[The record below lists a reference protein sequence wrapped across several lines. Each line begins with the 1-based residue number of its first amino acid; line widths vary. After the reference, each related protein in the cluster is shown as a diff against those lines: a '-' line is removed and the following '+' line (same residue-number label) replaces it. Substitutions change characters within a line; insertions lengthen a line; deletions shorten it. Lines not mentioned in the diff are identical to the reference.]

1 MAKAMYSEKRTGEM
15 PESIKVIYTY
25 RVKEE
30 GKEDRIEHVEIPFE
44 KVEDLRYGDNP
55 HQPAAIFAP
64 TDRENLFYIVSG
76 NITEL
81 KTGRGGLSKTN
92 VEDMDRALRIVSMV
106 GDNCVAV
113 MKHVNPSGA
122 AHGDSQCDAY
132 LKARDSDRTSA
143 YGSVVAFNKALE
155 PKTADEIMKTFVECV
170 IAPGFLENSL
180 DILKTPKY
188 GVKGNLNEEIR
199 VVCADNNALSFYRER
214 MFRQDPNLKH
224 ANQYSPQ
231 EIDIKTL
238 ADGVMILAAPD
249 KTRIRSFDDMTLVT
263 KAHPTEQQK
272 IDAVFGWNVV
282 PHIRSNGV
290 VFIKDGYTIG
300 VGMGQVERIAAI
312 KNAIAR
318 ADEKNPGQLKGSVLV
333 SEALIP
339 KADNIEAIAEKEIGL
354 VVQTG
359 QSTMD
364 EEIIRMCDEFGIPMA
379 MTCER
384 RFSHH

>member
-1 MAKAMYSEKRTGEM
+1 MAKPMYSEKKAGKM
-15 PESIKVIYTY
+15 PERVNVTYTY
-25 RVKEE
+25 RIKEE
-30 GKEDRIEHVEIPFE
+30 GKEDRFEFVEIPFE
-44 KVEDLRYGDNP
+44 KIQDLRYGDNP
-55 HQPAAIFAP
+55 HEPATIFAP
-64 TDRENLFYIVSG
+64 TDRENLFYIASG

-81 KTGRGGLSKTN
+81 KTGKPLSKTN
-92 VEDMDRALRIVSMV
+92 IEDMDRALRIVSML
-106 GDNCVAV
+106 DDQCVAV

-122 AHGDSQCDAY
+122 AHGGSQHEAY
-132 LKARDSDRTSA
+132 TKARDSDRTSA
-143 YGSVVAFNKALE
+143 YGSVVAFNKALD
-155 PKTADEIMKTFVECV
+155 PKTADEIMKTYVECV
-170 IAPGFLENSL
+170 IAPGFQENALE
-180 DILKTPKY
+180 ILKTPKY
-188 GVKGNLNEEIR
+188 GAKGNLNEEIR
-199 VVCADNNALSFYRER
+199 VVCANDNALSVYRER
-214 MFRQDPNLKH
+214 MFRQDPDLKH

-238 ADGVMILAAPD
+238 ADGVMILSAPD

-272 IDAVFGWNVV
+272 IDAVFGWRVV

-290 VFIKDGYTIG
+290 VFVKDGYTIG

-339 KADNIEAIAEKEIGL
+339 KPDNIEAIAEKEIGL

-364 EEIIRMCDEFGIPMA
+364 DVIIEMCDKFGIPMA
-379 MTCER
+379 MTYER